1 MKIKV
6 PLSRPDITEKEI
18 EAILAVIKTPY
29 LSLGPKHREFEE
41 TIAEYIGVKYAVSVS
56 SGTAGLHLAIRALG
70 IKDGDEVIT
79 TPFSFI
85 SSSNVMLFER
95 ARPVFVDIDPRTLNI
110 DPQNIEKFFE
120 SRYDFDG
127 EILKN
132 RQTRAKVKAILPV
145 HIFGQPCDMDRIM
158 QIAERYNLKVVED
171 VCEAMGAEYKGKKVG
186 TFGEASVF
194 AFYANKQITTGEGGM
209 IVSNDEKIAKLCRSM
224 RNQGRDESSAWLVHR
239 RLGYNYRLDEMS
251 AALGIA
257 QMRRIKEILLAR
269 KKIADVYNERLKDL
283 KDIEI
288 PYISLSVKMSWFV
301 YVIRIKEKI
310 NRDKVIEHLQ
320 KKGIECRAY
329 FPPIHLQPFYR
340 KMFGFKEGDF
350 PITEKVS
357 KSTIAL
363 PFYNNLAEKQVDY
376 VCENLKEIL
385 KEMK

>member
-1 MKIKV
+1 MKRKV

-41 TIAEYIGVKYAVSVS
+41 TVAKYIGVKHAISVS
-56 SGTAGLHLAIRALG
+56 SGTAGLHLVIKALD

-95 ARPVFVDIDPRTLNI
+95 AKPVFVDIEPRTLNI

-127 EILKN
+127 KILKN
-132 RQTRAKVKAILPV
+132 RQTRARVKAILPV

-158 QIAERYNLKVVED
+158 QIAERYNLKVIED
-171 VCEAMGAEYKGKKVG
+171 ACEAIGAEYKGKKVG

-269 KKIADVYNERLKDL
+269 EKIADVYNEKLKDL

-288 PYISLSVKMSWFV
+288 PYISPSVKMSWFV

-320 KKGIECRAY
+320 KKGIECRVY
-329 FPPIHLQPFYR
+329 FPPIHLQPFY
-340 KMFGFKEGDF
+340 KEMFGYKGGDF

-363 PFYNNLAEKQVDY
+363 PFYNNLLGKQIDY
-376 VCENLKEIL
+376 VCENLKETL
-385 KEMK
+385 EGMK